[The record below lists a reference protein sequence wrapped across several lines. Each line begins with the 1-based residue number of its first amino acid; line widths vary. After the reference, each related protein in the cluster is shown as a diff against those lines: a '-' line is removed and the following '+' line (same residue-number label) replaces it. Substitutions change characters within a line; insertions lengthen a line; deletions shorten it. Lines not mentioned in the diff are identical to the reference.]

1 MSKVKEAL
9 LAREEDKE
17 FEQLTIFD
25 FIDEEG
31 DEEELDD
38 WEAFKREEELSEQND
53 EDDDDDEYELTQEDL
68 DHIEYLCEKED

>member
-1 MSKVKEAL
+1 MGKVKEAL

-25 FIDEEG
+25 FINDEE

-38 WEAFKREEELSEQND
+38 WEAWKKEEELSEQNG
-53 EDDDDDEYELTQEDL
+53 DDDECGLTQEDL
-68 DHIEYLCEKED
+68 DRIEYLCEKED